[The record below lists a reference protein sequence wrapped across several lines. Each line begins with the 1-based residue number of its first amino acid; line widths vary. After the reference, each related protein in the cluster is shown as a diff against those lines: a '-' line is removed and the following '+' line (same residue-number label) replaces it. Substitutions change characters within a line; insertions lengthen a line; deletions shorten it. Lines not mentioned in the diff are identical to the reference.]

1 MQLNPA
7 EISELIKSRIQGLSS
22 EADIRNQGTVVS
34 VTDGIVRV
42 HGLSDVMQGEML
54 EFPATAAGVATFGL
68 ALNLERDSVGAVILG
83 EYEHISEGDT
93 VKCTGR
99 ILEVPVGSLLSLGM
113 ESLQL
118 FLPARVPS
126 NVDWGLNSAGTL
138 AGAGAAWTLERF
150 GFLDRWS
157 RFRANWFAPDAQGSL
172 VLLAL
177 WPIALLFP
185 APVPMGLGQ
194 VLERAEDALALML
207 QETPWLDWLPVREVE
222 LQPLLPVYEVL
233 CVSLGQLLPCL
244 LAFSLIRHL
253 HQKAVAWLI
262 LTVCGLLFTALSA
275 ALTYGP
281 AHAWGWLNE
290 PVQLALAI
298 AAVAA
303 WPMMWRTEKTLQVLA
318 LVGLVLQLT
327 LLNNA
332 SANAYFSLT
341 LQNWEQGQFIRFH
354 GLIQWLGW
362 LWPFALLVYLMRCL
376 SAARPTKMQA

>member
-1 MQLNPA
+1 M
-7 EISELIKSRIQGLSS
+7 KK
-22 EADIRNQGTVVS
+22 
-34 VTDGIVRV
+34 
-42 HGLSDVMQGEML
+42 
-54 EFPATAAGVATFGL
+54 TAAWPLAAIYAALIIYASLYPFQNWRSQGVDWLAFLMAPWPKYWTGFDVLSNVLGYAPLGFIMAL
-68 ALNLERDSVGAVILG
+68 ALQRSARHL
-83 EYEHISEGDT
+83 
-93 VKCTGR
+93 
-99 ILEVPVGSLLSLGM
+99 PVVVLTLALGSLLALVM

-126 NVDWGLNSAGTL
+126 NVDWGLNSAGVL

-157 RFRANWFAPDAQGSL
+157 RFRANWFVPDAQGSL

-233 CVSLGQLLPCL
+233 CISLGQLLPCL
-244 LAFSLIRHL
+244 LAFSLIRHF
-253 HQKAVAWLI
+253 HQKIVAWFF
-262 LTVCGLLFTALSA
+262 LTGCGLLFTALSA

-281 AHAWGWLNE
+281 SHAWAWLNE
-290 PVQLALAI
+290 PVQLALVL
-298 AAVAA
+298 AALAA
-303 WPMMWRTEKTLQVLA
+303 WPMMWRKEKTLQVLA
-318 LVGLVLQLT
+318 LVALVLQLT

-332 SANAYFSLT
+332 SANAYFALT

-354 GLIQWLGW
+354 GVMQWLGW

-376 SAARPTKMQA
+376 SAARPTKMEP

>member
-1 MQLNPA
+1 M
-7 EISELIKSRIQGLSS
+7 KK
-22 EADIRNQGTVVS
+22 
-34 VTDGIVRV
+34 
-42 HGLSDVMQGEML
+42 
-54 EFPATAAGVATFGL
+54 TAAWPLAAIYAALIIYASLYPFENWRSQGVDWFAFLGAPWPKYWTAFDVLSNVLGYAPLGFIVAL
-68 ALNLERDSVGAVILG
+68 ALQRSARHLPAVGLTLALG
-83 EYEHISEGDT
+83 
-93 VKCTGR
+93 C
-99 ILEVPVGSLLSLGM
+99 LLSLGM

-126 NVDWGLNSAGTL
+126 NVDWGLNSLGTL

-157 RFRANWFAPDAQGSL
+157 RFRANWFHSDAKGSL

-177 WPIALLFP
+177 WPVALLFP
-185 APVPMGLGQ
+185 VPVPFGLGQ
-194 VLERAEDALALML
+194 VLERAEDALALRL
-207 QETPWLDWLPVREVE
+207 QETLWLDWLPVREVE
-222 LQPLLPVYEVL
+222 LQPLLPAYEVL

-253 HQKAVAWLI
+253 HQKAVAWLV
-262 LTVCGLLFTALSA
+262 LTASGLLFTTLSA

-281 AHAWGWLNE
+281 SHAWEWLNA
-290 PVQLALAI
+290 PVQLALVL
-298 AAVAA
+298 AAVMA

-332 SANAYFSLT
+332 SANAYFALT

-376 SAARPTKMQA
+376 SAARPTKMQS